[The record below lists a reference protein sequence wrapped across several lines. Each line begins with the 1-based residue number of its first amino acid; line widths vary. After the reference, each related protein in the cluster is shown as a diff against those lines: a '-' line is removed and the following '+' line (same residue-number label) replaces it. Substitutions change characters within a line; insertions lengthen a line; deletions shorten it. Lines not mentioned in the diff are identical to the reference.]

1 MRDLFH
7 EELDAIN
14 ADHLRMASLIRDA
27 IESATAALLNA
38 DLKLAEKVISDDLM
52 VDHVA
57 NSLDERTINLMARQQ
72 PVATDL
78 RSLVSSLRISSDL
91 ERMGDLAH
99 HIAKLARMRFP
110 NKAVPEE
117 LEDVIRDMGSAAT
130 KIVEKMAVVLEFRD
144 LNRAVDI
151 DRDDDEMDTLQRK
164 LIGILLSDDWGNSV
178 ESAVDMAFASRYYER
193 FADHA
198 VSVGRRVYFT
208 ETGEYPAKK

>member
-130 KIVEKMAVVLEFRD
+130 KIVEKMAVVIEFRD
-144 LNRAVDI
+144 VNRAVDI

-208 ETGEYPAKK
+208 ETGEYPTKK

>member
-7 EELDAIN
+7 EELDAIA
-14 ADHLRMASLIRDA
+14 ADHLRMTSLIRDA
-27 IESATAALLNA
+27 IESATQALLGA
-38 DLKLAEKVISDDLM
+38 DLKLAEKVIADDLL
-52 VDHVA
+52 VDQIA

-72 PVATDL
+72 PVASDL

-91 ERMGDLAH
+91 ERMGNLAH

-110 NKAVPEE
+110 NKAVPVV
-117 LEDVIRDMGSAAT
+117 LEDLIRDMGSAAT
-130 KIVEKMAVVLEFRD
+130 KMVEKMAVVIEFRD
-144 LNRAVDI
+144 LNRAIDI
-151 DRDDDEMDTLQRK
+151 DTDDDEMDSLQRT

>member
-130 KIVEKMAVVLEFRD
+130 KIVEKMAVVIEFRD

>member
-7 EELDAIN
+7 EELDAIA
-14 ADHLRMASLIRDA
+14 ADHLRMTSLIRDA
-27 IESATAALLNA
+27 IESATQALLGA
-38 DLKLAEKVISDDLM
+38 DLKLAEKVIADDLL
-52 VDHVA
+52 VDQIA

-72 PVATDL
+72 PVASDL

-110 NKAVPEE
+110 NKAVPGV
-117 LEDVIRDMGSAAT
+117 LEDLIREMGSAAT
-130 KIVEKMAVVLEFRD
+130 KMVEKMAVVIEFRD
-144 LNRAVDI
+144 LNRAIDI
-151 DRDDDEMDTLQRK
+151 DTDDDEMDALQRK

>member
-7 EELDAIN
+7 EELDAIA
-14 ADHLRMASLIRDA
+14 ADHLRMTSLIRDA
-27 IESATAALLNA
+27 IESATQALLGV
-38 DLKLAEKVISDDLM
+38 DLKLAEKVIADDLL
-52 VDHVA
+52 VDQIA

-72 PVATDL
+72 PVASDL

-110 NKAVPEE
+110 NKAVPVV
-117 LEDVIRDMGSAAT
+117 LEDLIRDMGSAAT
-130 KIVEKMAVVLEFRD
+130 KMVEKMAVVIEFRD
-144 LNRAVDI
+144 LNRAIDI
-151 DRDDDEMDTLQRK
+151 DTDDDEMDALQRT

>member
-130 KIVEKMAVVLEFRD
+130 KIVEKMTVVIEFRD

>member
-7 EELDAIN
+7 EELDAIA
-14 ADHLRMASLIRDA
+14 ADHLRMTSLIRDA
-27 IESATAALLNA
+27 IESATQALLGA
-38 DLKLAEKVISDDLM
+38 DLKLAEKVIADDLL
-52 VDHVA
+52 VDQIA

-72 PVATDL
+72 PVASDL

-110 NKAVPEE
+110 NKAVPVV
-117 LEDVIRDMGSAAT
+117 LEDLIRDMGSAAT
-130 KIVEKMAVVLEFRD
+130 KMVEKMAVVIEFRD
-144 LNRAVDI
+144 LNRAIDI
-151 DRDDDEMDTLQRK
+151 DTDDDEMDALQRK

>member
-57 NSLDERTINLMARQQ
+57 TSLDERTINLMARQQ

-130 KIVEKMAVVLEFRD
+130 KIVEKMAVVIEFRD